1 MNNSLR
7 NTNKESYSYIW
18 GYVFLVVVIGFLIF
32 YRAEENKKYIT
43 YQKVLVQEIDS
54 LYKENRTLDSLY
66 RDALK
71 KAAGIRY
78 SKDKIEIKE
87 DLKKLRELVL
97 ELERVQNE
105 NQPPSKDATELLNYF
120 ENEIKQN

>member
-1 MNNSLR
+1 MNKNS
-7 NTNKESYSYIW
+7 NNNYSYLV
-18 GYVFLVVVIGFLIF
+18 GYAVLLVVIGFLIF

-54 LYKENRTLDSLY
+54 LHKENRTLDSLY

-71 KAAGIRY
+71 RAAGIRY

>member
-1 MNNSLR
+1 MINNKTS
-7 NTNKESYSYIW
+7 NNGAYIL
-18 GYVFLVVVIGFLIF
+18 GYLVLLVVIGFLIF
-32 YRAEENKKYIT
+32 YRAEESKKYVS

-54 LYKENRTLDSLY
+54 LHNENKTLDSLY

-87 DLKKLRELVL
+87 DLKKLRELVQ

-105 NQPPSKDATELLNYF
+105 KQTPSKDATELLNYF

>member
-1 MNNSLR
+1 MNKNS
-7 NTNKESYSYIW
+7 NNNYSYLV
-18 GYVFLVVVIGFLIF
+18 GYAVLLVVIGFLIF

-54 LYKENRTLDSLY
+54 LHKENKVLDSLY

-87 DLKKLRELVL
+87 DLKKLRELVQ
-97 ELERVQNE
+97 ELERTQNE
-105 NQPPSKDATELLNYF
+105 KQPPSKDATELLNYF

>member
-1 MNNSLR
+1 MINRKTNNNNSYLV
-7 NTNKESYSYIW
+7 
-18 GYVFLVVVIGFLIF
+18 GYAVLLVVIGFLIF
-32 YRAEENKKYIT
+32 YRAEESKKYIS

-54 LYKENRTLDSLY
+54 LHKENRTLDSLY
-66 RDALK
+66 RDALR

-87 DLKKLRELVL
+87 DLKKLRELVQ
-97 ELERVQNE
+97 ELERTQNE
-105 NQPPSKDATELLNYF
+105 KQTPSKDATELLNYF

>member
-1 MNNSLR
+1 MNKNS
-7 NTNKESYSYIW
+7 NNSYSYLV
-18 GYVFLVVVIGFLIF
+18 GYAVLLVVIGFLIF
-32 YRAEENKKYIT
+32 HRAEENKKYIT

>member
-1 MNNSLR
+1 MINNKTS
-7 NTNKESYSYIW
+7 NNGAYIL
-18 GYVFLVVVIGFLIF
+18 GYLVLLVVIGFLIF
-32 YRAEENKKYIT
+32 YRAEESKKYVS

-54 LYKENRTLDSLY
+54 LHKENKTLDSLY

-105 NQPPSKDATELLNYF
+105 KQTPSKDATELLNYF

>member
-1 MNNSLR
+1 MINRKSNNNNSYLV
-7 NTNKESYSYIW
+7 
-18 GYVFLVVVIGFLIF
+18 GYAVLLVVIGFLIF
-32 YRAEENKKYIT
+32 YRAEESKKYVS

-54 LYKENRTLDSLY
+54 LHKENRTLDSLY
-66 RDALK
+66 RDALR

-87 DLKKLRELVL
+87 DLKKLRELVQ
-97 ELERVQNE
+97 ELERTQNE
-105 NQPPSKDATELLNYF
+105 KQTPSKDATELLNYF